1 MSNKRRVYT
10 VQIGRKLYQ
19 LSKKDVQKIEANA
32 IYRWRYKHEP
42 GFADAERKRI
52 NKTLNEAYRTDSDFR
67 AKTKANSRA
76 YYAKN
81 PEYAKQYYR
90 KNRKKILA
98 RAKKQYAAKRAAML

>member
-1 MSNKRRVYT
+1 MSKKRLDYSVEVGGKLYYLSKEAVRRV
-10 VQIGRKLYQ
+10 
-19 LSKKDVQKIEANA
+19 EANA

-52 NKTLNEAYRTDSDFR
+52 NKALNESYRTDPVFR
-67 AKTKANSRA
+67 AKSKANSEA